1 MIEKNW
7 KEIIKPSKLQVK
19 NNVDNGNTSTII
31 AEPLERGYG
40 VTLGNALR
48 RILLSS
54 LQGSA
59 ITSMYVQ
66 GVLHEFSSIPGVRED
81 LTDIILNVK
90 GIKVKLNHN
99 GEKKINLNVDGPA
112 TVLFHIKHSII

>member
-19 NNVDNGNTSTII
+19 NDANKENTSTIV

-90 GIKVKLNHN
+90 GIKVKLDFN
-99 GEKKINLNVDGPA
+99 GAKKNKFN
-112 TVLFHIKHSII
+112 S

>member
-19 NNVDNGNTSTII
+19 SDGDDENTATII

-66 GVLHEFSSIPGVRED
+66 GVLHEFSSIQGVRED

-90 GIKVKLNHN
+90 GIKVKLDYN
-99 GEKKINLNVDGPA
+99 GEKKINLNNVIG
-112 TVLFHIKHSII
+112 